1 MGLNLMFS
9 PIEIHRLVMLKLDG
23 VGGIKNSKHRGSMSD
38 SVDERNSKLARTD
51 NSSDDH
57 PMTEQEDFIN

>member
-1 MGLNLMFS
+1 MGLNPMFS

-38 SVDERNSKLARTD
+38 SVDERNSKLART
-51 NSSDDH
+51 
-57 PMTEQEDFIN
+57 E